1 MRDFVFDAACPF
13 GARGIEDEISQKHG
27 KITHYEGN
35 LEFRKFVDLRIENAF
50 GRSVTSPNQ
59 LNIRFNFKKIAKCYS
74 ILEQVV
80 ATFFIR
86 KTTFILAP
94 FLSSKIIRHQL
105 EINHTFEKHGNFSRK
120 SHILLESSKVTSVQ
134 VERFT
139 YKI

>member
-1 MRDFVFDAACPF
+1 MGWREVGTRDYERFRQFV
-13 GARGIEDEISQKHG
+13 SQKHG

-105 EINHTFEKHGNFSRK
+105 EINHTFEKHEIFNGK
-120 SHILLESSKVTSVQ
+120 SHANVESSKVTRVQ
-134 VERFT
+134 VERYTSKF
-139 YKI
+139 